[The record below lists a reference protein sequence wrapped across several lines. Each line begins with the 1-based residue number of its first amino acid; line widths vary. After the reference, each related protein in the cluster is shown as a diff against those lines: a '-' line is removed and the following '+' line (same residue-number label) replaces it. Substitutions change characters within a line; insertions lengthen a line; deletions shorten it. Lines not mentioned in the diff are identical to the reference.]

1 MWDHLC
7 EFGSHDAISYKSICY
22 LLHSPFIFIN
32 IQYWLLLPCDWITQY
47 ICCYILLSF
56 SFKFNIRYSVLC
68 HYINQ
73 YNCLTIWLSITATN
87 DIPCFCIPFSFLLI
101 SNIGYYSE
109 TILCDLLRNIEIGSH
124 KTGGCLMQVY
134 LLRNAL

>member
-1 MWDHLC
+1 MSSDLMMP
-7 EFGSHDAISYKSICY
+7 SHINQYAIRCI
-22 LLHSPFIFIN
+22 LLSFSLIFN
-32 IQYWLLLPCDWITQY
+32 IGYYFLCDWITQY

-56 SFKFNIRYSVLC
+56 SLKFNIRYSVLC
-68 HYINQ
+68 HYISQ

-87 DIPCFCIPFSFLLI
+87 DITCFCIPFSFLLI
-101 SNIGYYSE
+101 LNIGYYSE
-109 TILCDLLRNIEIGSH
+109 TVLCDLPRNIEIGSH